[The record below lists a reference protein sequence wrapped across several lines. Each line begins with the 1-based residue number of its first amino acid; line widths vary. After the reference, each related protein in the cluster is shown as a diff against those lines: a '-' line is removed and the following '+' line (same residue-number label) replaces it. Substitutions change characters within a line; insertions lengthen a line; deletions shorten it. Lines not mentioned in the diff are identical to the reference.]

1 MSKGAPD
8 ITSVFGFSDEPLTE
22 PKSAINPET
31 VVFGADVWEKTR
43 VLYTDAA
50 GELTAGIW
58 ESAPGA
64 WKIETL
70 ESEYVRLLRGEIRL
84 TDEKGASRH
93 FIPGDSFFVPVG
105 FKGIWENVGLVR
117 KVFVSLRRKNG

>member
-1 MSKGAPD
+1 MSESVSD
-8 ITSVFGFSDEPLTE
+8 ITSVFGFVDEALTE
-22 PKSAINPET
+22 PKSIIDPAA
-31 VVFGADVWEKTR
+31 VVFGSDVWEKTR

-50 GELTAGIW
+50 GELTAGLW

-64 WKIETL
+64 WKINTP
-70 ESEYVRLLRGEIRL
+70 ESEYVRLLHGEIRL

-93 FIPGDSFFVPVG
+93 FVPGDSFFVPVG

-117 KVFVSLRRKNG
+117 KVFVSLKRKQG